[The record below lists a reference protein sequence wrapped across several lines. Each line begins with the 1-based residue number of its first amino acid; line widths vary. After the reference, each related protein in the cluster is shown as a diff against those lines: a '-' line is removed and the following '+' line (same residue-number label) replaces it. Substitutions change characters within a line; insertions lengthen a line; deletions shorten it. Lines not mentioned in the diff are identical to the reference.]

1 MLYYLLKTDGSCS
14 ETILLK
20 KKKSPTL
27 PFLSTE
33 TFLFSKLK
41 HWVLKTLSER
51 EQIKRFDGQTK
62 HT

>member
-51 EQIKRFDGQTK
+51 EQIKRFHGQTK